1 MILPKQEILE
11 QIREA
16 RGAMLAALEE
26 LPPDAML
33 RPGVIGLWAVK
44 DVLAHLTAW
53 ESELVTALAQLDKPS
68 RVPEIVRIEDID
80 EWNDEQYRASARR
93 SLQAV
98 MDDFNGVHKHLL
110 KAVES
115 LDDKTL
121 DDARKFPW
129 MEGEPLWY
137 LIAENGYWHEQEHA
151 ENIRQWREEQG
162 L

>member
-1 MILPKQEILE
+1 
-11 QIREA
+11 
-16 RGAMLAALEE
+16 MLAALED
-26 LPPDAML
+26 LASDAML
-33 RPGVIGLWAVK
+33 RPGVIGLWSVK

-53 ESELVTALAQLDKPS
+53 ESELVTALAQLDKPT
-68 RVPEIVRIEDID
+68 RVPEIVQIEDID

-110 KAVES
+110 KEVES

-121 DDARKFPW
+121 DDARKFSW

-137 LIAENGYWHEQEHA
+137 LIAENAYWHEQEHA
-151 ENIRQWREEQG
+151 ENIRKWREEQG